1 MQNRE
6 GSSWSKKHPLNFHIA
21 ALLPH
26 PCNGR
31 SVKSAASGGMLRRKW
46 ASAWK
51 LFGRGNCSETA
62 IQSRHRAS
70 SSVGV
75 AAQCT
80 FPRSSGMAGLA
91 LREAPSWER
100 VGRRAQVWPYAL
112 TLASC
117 HAFPERIFTAVY
129 CKGFDSRLT
138 SQMAQGHPFV
148 MFALGGAVGAA
159 ASQGYALLPRQPLT
173 CLLAVLVRHAVMCT
187 VHHATPSTCTCL
199 TQEKDEVA
207 WSTQQR
213 KKLCEAGA
221 ATSANAAKWLL
232 LHDMPCLFRYGLVKW
247 DGTAL
252 CDSALQSLSAKLS
265 SLSAD
270 VRAWG
275 GVPFAY
281 CTLGL
286 AGLILG

>member
-1 MQNRE
+1 MYVPKKQWDGWPCAA
-6 GSSWSKKHPLNFHIA
+6 GSAVLGA
-21 ALLPH
+21 
-26 PCNGR
+26 
-31 SVKSAASGGMLRRKW
+31 
-46 ASAWK
+46 
-51 LFGRGNCSETA
+51 RGA
-62 IQSRHRAS
+62 QS
-70 SSVGV
+70 
-75 AAQCT
+75 
-80 FPRSSGMAGLA
+80 AGLA
-91 LREAPSWER
+91 LCPNAC
-100 VGRRAQVWPYAL
+100 L
-112 TLASC
+112 LSC
-117 HAFPERIFTAVY
+117 I
-129 CKGFDSRLT
+129 SR